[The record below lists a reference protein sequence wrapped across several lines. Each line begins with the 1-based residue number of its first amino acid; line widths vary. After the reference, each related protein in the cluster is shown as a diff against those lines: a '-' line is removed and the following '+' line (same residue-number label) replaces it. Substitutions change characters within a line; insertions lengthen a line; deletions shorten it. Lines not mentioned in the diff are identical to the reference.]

1 MIPLESYFQKFRE
14 NTIGVDAEIETP
26 FGKKKLLYADWI
38 ASGRLYRPIEEKL
51 TDYLGVYIGNPHT
64 DSNVTAATVTELY
77 HQAYGVIKK
86 HVNASSDDVLIPSGF
101 GMTEA
106 VNKLQRILGLRINNT
121 NYYKPNVSGDDRPVV
136 FVTKQEHHSNHTSW
150 LTTVAE
156 VVLIDFDE
164 HLQVDANHLESLLK
178 KYNSR
183 KLKIGSFSAAS
194 NVTGIKTNYHQLA
207 KLMHQYGGYAFVD
220 FAASAPYVPIDM
232 HPSDE
237 MERLDAIFFSPHKFL
252 GGPGSAGILI
262 FNKSLYHNE
271 IPDKPGGGTVTWTN
285 PWGEYA
291 FFNDIELREDGGT
304 PGFMELIKVALA
316 IRLKEQMT
324 CDAIAEREDKQI
336 RYVIEKLSVID
347 KVHVLAGDKLDRIG
361 AVSFTIDGIHYN
373 LLAKLLNDHYGIQV
387 RGGCACAGTYGHV
400 LLDVD
405 REKSKRFTDAID
417 RNDLSNKPGFIRFSL
432 HPIMSN
438 GDLEYSMQAIE
449 EIVKNIDKYKQ
460 GYIYHPKKNEFYFGD
475 FEGKTTIGFFEL

>member
-156 VVLIDFDE
+156 VVLVDFDE

-183 KLKIGSFSAAS
+183 KLKIGSFSFSRGNHIIKVWTYNPNGLPDDDNS
-194 NVTGIKTNYHQLA
+194 N
-207 KLMHQYGGYAFVD
+207 D
-220 FAASAPYVPIDM
+220 
-232 HPSDE
+232 
-237 MERLDAIFFSPHKFL
+237 
-252 GGPGSAGILI
+252 
-262 FNKSLYHNE
+262 
-271 IPDKPGGGTVTWTN
+271 TVTKTV
-285 PWGEYA
+285 YSISL
-291 FFNDIELREDGGT
+291 DIGIANI
-304 PGFMELIKVALA
+304 IKPITKYLNF
-316 IRLKEQMT
+316 IKN
-324 CDAIAEREDKQI
+324 
-336 RYVIEKLSVID
+336 S
-347 KVHVLAGDKLDRIG
+347 
-361 AVSFTIDGIHYN
+361 TIF
-373 LLAKLLNDHYGIQV
+373 V
-387 RGGCACAGTYGHV
+387 
-400 LLDVD
+400 
-405 REKSKRFTDAID
+405 
-417 RNDLSNKPGFIRFSL
+417 
-432 HPIMSN
+432 
-438 GDLEYSMQAIE
+438 
-449 EIVKNIDKYKQ
+449 
-460 GYIYHPKKNEFYFGD
+460 
-475 FEGKTTIGFFEL
+475 